1 MEDELDEF
9 INYDTVFIDE
19 PRFYTELTVMAR
31 KTGGAVNEALSI
43 STEYLSNIGDV
54 DDIYQESVMSC
65 IEWSS
70 RIATLTAPRI
80 SIPGRKLPTMQLLK
94 ARTNLKRT
102 LTRMEAHWKDLQE
115 EVRSR
120 GDEIIFSEIQEL
132 VETARRTTDG
142 LPTYWNKGI
151 AVPVSSDDC
160 STLESESESDD
171 PPTAWSNNG
180 PYTHTE
186 SEETERGAHDNTITE
201 LDEHVNGMSTRQTQN
216 QNPGMPDIHLDE
228 DEGRNL
234 RHIAETFENIRSDL
248 VTAWNRAMIWVDDEA
263 VFTKLNAL
271 LTVTKEA
278 TDRVIEA
285 TLRAEREANN
295 EPGNAQANTKDFSHD
310 NTGNRQETVPA
321 TVKQIHT
328 EQNHPQPLPTRDGH
342 FLPARRVCTEDENPQ
357 PDERRAAPRRAETE
371 RPVVIKRIETQLLIN
386 TGNQNLAHHREP
398 EEPIPSPTMPPLEDP
413 DMWHEYSELGELGAH
428 LPAVTQAGVTRTP
441 SHIVQYVPT
450 LLSTADSMRNIKTQQ
465 DTVDSQGQREDQNT
479 SSSPSTV
486 DTNGCTTTQQGVEMN
501 NPTAESQLRSKL
513 RNLAAKRRQ
522 AYNNNN
528 ETCTQIN
535 QDTADNVRK
544 RPHDTFTKA
553 NPTDK
558 PLRGEINTKLAETDI
573 PPEERPVEKKQRP
586 ANNNTDGC
594 NNEQSNSTQ
603 CTLIQDTPERDDP
616 PATSTNTTKAN
627 KKLIKKTARRRTT
640 TWTPPGDLIT
650 IYESEDEVKLEEN
663 QVGAHTPRRWR
674 TSSKDC
680 EYTTTVRRKLALD
693 NQTSSNRKTDRPP
706 PLPERM
712 YVGQPQRE
720 IRNAAYADD
729 KRRPQYDYL
738 DIATSDSESSQC
750 PDPYSSDD
758 DGHGDCGLPGG
769 YERCPDNPANY
780 RTTQHPE
787 DDPDESH
794 SGASDR
800 GIT

>member
-1 MEDELDEF
+1 MSLYLF
-9 INYDTVFIDE
+9 ISFFRVTS
-19 PRFYTELTVMAR
+19 L
-31 KTGGAVNEALSI
+31 
-43 STEYLSNIGDV
+43 
-54 DDIYQESVMSC
+54 
-65 IEWSS
+65 
-70 RIATLTAPRI
+70 
-80 SIPGRKLPTMQLLK
+80 
-94 ARTNLKRT
+94 
-102 LTRMEAHWKDLQE
+102 H
-115 EVRSR
+115 
-120 GDEIIFSEIQEL
+120 
-132 VETARRTTDG
+132 
-142 LPTYWNKGI
+142 
-151 AVPVSSDDC
+151 
-160 STLESESESDD
+160 
-171 PPTAWSNNG
+171 NNG

-201 LDEHVNGMSTRQTQN
+201 LDEHVNGTSMRQTQN
-216 QNPGMPDIHLDE
+216 QNPDMPDIHLDE

-285 TLRAEREANN
+285 TIRAKREANN

-310 NTGNRQETVPA
+310 NTGNRQETVRA
-321 TVKQIHT
+321 TVKQTRT

-342 FLPARRVCTEDENPQ
+342 FLPARRVCNEDENPQ
-357 PDERRAAPRRAETE
+357 PDDKRAAPRRAETE
-371 RPVVIKRIETQLLIN
+371 RPVVIKRIETQLLLS
-386 TGNQNLAHHREP
+386 TGNQNLTHHREP

-413 DMWHEYSELGELGAH
+413 DMWHEYSELEELGAH
-428 LPAVTQAGVTRTP
+428 LPAVTQARVTRTP

-450 LLSTADSMRNIKTQQ
+450 LLSTADPMRNIETQQ

-486 DTNGCTTTQQGVEMN
+486 DTNGRTTTQQGVEMN

-513 RNLAAKRRQ
+513 RNLAARRRQ

-544 RPHDTFTKA
+544 RPHDTSTKT

-558 PLRGEINTKLAETDI
+558 PLRGEMNTKLTETDI

-603 CTLIQDTPERDDP
+603 CTLIQETPERDDP

-627 KKLIKKTARRRTT
+627 KKVIKKTVRRRTT

-674 TSSKDC
+674 TNNEDC

-720 IRNAAYADD
+720 IRNAVYADD
-729 KRRPQYDYL
+729 RRRPQYDYL

-769 YERCPDNPANY
+769 YEHCPDNPANY

-787 DDPDESH
+787 DDSDENH

>member
-19 PRFYTELTVMAR
+19 PRFYTELTIMAR
-31 KTGGAVNEALSI
+31 KTGEAVNEALSI

-70 RIATLTAPRI
+70 KIATLTDPRI
-80 SIPGRKLPTMQLLK
+80 SIPGRKLRTMQLLK

-102 LTRMEAHWKDLQE
+102 LTRMETHWKELQE

-201 LDEHVNGMSTRQTQN
+201 LDEHVNGTSTRQTQN

-295 EPGNAQANTKDFSHD
+295 EPGNFPHD
-310 NTGNRQETVPA
+310 NTGNRQETIPA
-321 TVKQIHT
+321 TVKQTHT

-342 FLPARRVCTEDENPQ
+342 FLPARRVCNEDENPQ
-357 PDERRAAPRRAETE
+357 PDDKRATSRRAETE

-428 LPAVTQAGVTRTP
+428 LPAVTQARVTRTP
-441 SHIVQYVPT
+441 SHIAQYVPT

-465 DTVDSQGQREDQNT
+465 DTVDSQGQRGDQNT

-544 RPHDTFTKA
+544 RPHDTSTKA
-553 NPTDK
+553 NPTDE
-558 PLRGEINTKLAETDI
+558 PLRGEINTKLAETNI
-573 PPEERPVEKKQRP
+573 PTEERPVEKKQRP

-594 NNEQSNSTQ
+594 NDEQSNSTQ

-616 PATSTNTTKAN
+616 PATGTNATKPN
-627 KKLIKKTARRRTT
+627 KKLIKRAARRRTT

-674 TSSKDC
+674 TNSEDC

-706 PLPERM
+706 HLPERI
-712 YVGQPQRE
+712 YVGQPQKE

-787 DDPDESH
+787 DDSDESH